1 MSIGVEKTPF
11 LRMVRS
17 ITRVSKGQ
25 ANSQT
30 ILIFKMGLIVVRMDY
45 RVCIVKV
52 ERRLPM
58 NEQQRLASQQANS
71 SMKKGEK
78 DYSKYFE
85 SVYQPPSLKDAKKRG
100 KEEVK
105 IERDFGLPE
114 EFRNFGAGRKF
125 YIRTYGCQMN
135 EHDTEVMAGIFTAL
149 GYEPTFSTKDADVIL
164 LNTCAIRENAE
175 NKVFGELGHLKP
187 LKQRNPDLLIGVC
200 GCMSQEES
208 VVNKIMQKNQHVDMV
223 FGTHNIHRLPYILKD
238 AMFSKATVVE
248 VWSKEG
254 DVIENLPKVRRG
266 DIKAWVNIMYGCD
279 KFCTYCI
286 VPYTRGKERSRR
298 PEDIINEIRHLAANG
313 YKEITLLGQNV
324 NAYGKDFEDL
334 EYGLGDL
341 MDELRKI
348 DIARVRFTTSHPR
361 DFDDH
366 LIEVLGKGGNL
377 VEHIHLPVQS
387 GSTDMLKI
395 MARKYSREHY
405 LELVRKIKEA
415 IPNAVLTT
423 DIIVGFPN
431 ETDEQFEE
439 TMSLYREVG
448 FDSAFTFIYSPREG
462 TPAAKMKDNVPME
475 VKKERLQRLNALV
488 NEYSM
493 EKNKR
498 YVGQIVEV
506 LVDGES
512 KNNPDVLAGYTRAN
526 KLVNFVAPKSAIAQL
541 VKVKVTEAKTWSLNG
556 ELVEE
561 PIEVK

>member
-1 MSIGVEKTPF
+1 
-11 LRMVRS
+11 
-17 ITRVSKGQ
+17 
-25 ANSQT
+25 
-30 ILIFKMGLIVVRMDY
+30 
-45 RVCIVKV
+45 
-52 ERRLPM
+52 M
-58 NEQQRLASQQANS
+58 NEQQRLASRQENS
-71 SMKKGEK
+71 STKKEEK

-85 SVYQPPSLKDAKKRG
+85 SVYQPPSLKLAKKRG

-114 EFRNFGAGRKF
+114 EFRDFGEGRKF

-135 EHDTEVMAGIFTAL
+135 EHDTEVMAGIFTTL
-149 GYEPTFSTKDADVIL
+149 GYEPTFSTEEADVIL

-175 NKVFGELGHLKP
+175 NKVFGELGHLKS
-187 LKQRNPDLLIGVC
+187 LKRRNPDLIIGVC

-238 AMFSKATVVE
+238 AMFSKETVVE

-298 PEDIINEIRHLAANG
+298 PEDIIKEIRHLAANG

-324 NAYGKDFEDL
+324 NAYGKDFEDIQ
-334 EYGLGDL
+334 YGLGDL

-348 DIARVRFTTSHPR
+348 DIARIRFTTSHPR
-361 DFDDH
+361 DFDNH
-366 LIEVLGKGGNL
+366 LIDVLGKGGNL

-405 LELVRKIKEA
+405 LELVRKIKET

-448 FDSAFTFIYSPREG
+448 FDTAFTFIYSPREG
-462 TPAAKMKDNVPME
+462 TPAAKMQDNVPME
-475 VKKERLQRLNALV
+475 VKKERLQRLNTLV
-488 NEYSM
+488 NEYAVN
-493 EKNKR
+493 KNKR
-498 YVGQIVEV
+498 YIGQIVEV
-506 LVDGES
+506 LVEGES
-512 KNNPDVLAGYTRAN
+512 KNNPEVLAGYTRTN
-526 KLVNFVAPKSAIAQL
+526 KLVNFVASKSLIGQL
-541 VKVKVTEAKTWSLNG
+541 VKVKITEAKTWSLNG
-556 ELVEE
+556 ELVKE